1 MLVLELAAESDSRTY
16 FTLSDM
22 IKYRHSKSDA
32 GSKTFFQDLL
42 ELYQPL
48 LAELNLNET
57 TTAGS
62 SQTGSSKDSI
72 KQMFMEGTLGSRVKT
87 DKLKLS
93 DFIDES
99 FFEDVDIAEPGQ
111 SNFKSIN

>member
-1 MLVLELAAESDSRTY
+1 
-16 FTLSDM
+16 M
-22 IKYRHSKSDA
+22 IKYRHSKSDT

-48 LAELNLNET
+48 LAELNLNDT
-57 TTAGS
+57 AAGS
-62 SQTGSSKDSI
+62 SQAGSSKDSI

-99 FFEDVDIAEPGQ
+99 FFEDVDIAEPIQ